1 MAVIGRRFSIASQH
15 RGAGTFR
22 LRKVTDSDWGPR
34 VKSRVRYVRLVS
46 WLLLL
51 PLCLYIYFFRPDIIR
66 NSLQNAASSSVVL
79 GYLVYLFMGSV
90 RGFTLIPST
99 HLVFLG
105 IPFFR
110 PLPLFVLSLTGI
122 MISSASIYYFSESLQ
137 LDELFEQEHKKKI
150 EKMKDLLQK
159 NQMPIIIG
167 WSFFPLVP
175 TDLICYVC
183 GVLKVNF
190 FRFAIA
196 VLIGEGSICAI
207 YIFLGDAILRLL
219 RLTS

>member
-1 MAVIGRRFSIASQH
+1 MR
-15 RGAGTFR
+15 AGKSRIRYFR
-22 LRKVTDSDWGPR
+22 LA
-34 VKSRVRYVRLVS
+34 S

-51 PLCLYIYFFRPDIIR
+51 PLCLYFYFFRSDLIQGGIR
-66 NSLQNAASSSVVL
+66 NATSTSLL
-79 GYLVYLFMGSV
+79 FGYAVYLFMGSI

-99 HLVFLG
+99 HLVLLG
-105 IPFFR
+105 VPFFR
-110 PLPLFVLSLTGI
+110 PVPLFVLSLTGI
-122 MISSASIYYFSESLQ
+122 LISSANIYYFSESLQ
-137 LDELFEQEHKKKI
+137 LDELLEGKHKPRI
-150 EKMKDLLQK
+150 ERMKSILQK

-196 VLIGEGSICAI
+196 VLIGEGGICAV
-207 YIFLGDAILRLL
+207 YIFLGDAILRFL
-219 RLTS
+219 RLRG